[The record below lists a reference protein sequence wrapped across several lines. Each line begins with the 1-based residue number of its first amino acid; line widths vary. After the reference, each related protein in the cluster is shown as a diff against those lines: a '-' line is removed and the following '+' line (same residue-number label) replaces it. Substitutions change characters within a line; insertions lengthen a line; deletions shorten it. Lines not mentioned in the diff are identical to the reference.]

1 MSIDIL
7 LEANGTT
14 HQLSVEPTET
24 LIDVLRNR
32 LNLTGTNKDCAMGI
46 CGACTVLLNGQPVSS
61 CILLAVQTDGSAVT
75 TVEALERE
83 GILSPLQEAFLKYGA
98 VQCGY
103 CTPGFLITAT
113 ALLKENPSAN
123 RDEIIDA
130 LRDKREIP
138 GMAPDEAALVDYG
151 QEFFR
156 TRRVSQASFDAA
168 LKQFGVLGLTELTNL
183 MGCYSMLAFN
193 VNAFGVALPADSPE
207 KPLPI

>member
-1 MSIDIL
+1 MSVDIS
-7 LEANGTT
+7 LEVNGTT
-14 HQLSVEPTET
+14 HKLSVEPTET

-32 LNLTGTNKDCAMGI
+32 LNLTGTNKDCAMGV
-46 CGACTVLLNGQPVSS
+46 CGACTVLVNSRPVSS

-83 GILSPLQEAFLKYGA
+83 GVLSPLQEAFLKHGA

-130 LRDKREIP
+130 LKGNLCRCTGYKKII
-138 GMAPDEAALVDYG
+138 EAV
-151 QEFFR
+151 E
-156 TRRVSQASFDAA
+156 S
-168 LKQFGVLGLTELTNL
+168 
-183 MGCYSMLAFN
+183 
-193 VNAFGVALPADSPE
+193 VANR
-207 KPLPI
+207 

>member
-130 LRDKREIP
+130 LKGNLCRCTGYKKII
-138 GMAPDEAALVDYG
+138 EAV
-151 QEFFR
+151 E
-156 TRRVSQASFDAA
+156 S
-168 LKQFGVLGLTELTNL
+168 
-183 MGCYSMLAFN
+183 
-193 VNAFGVALPADSPE
+193 VANR
-207 KPLPI
+207 

>member
-1 MSIDIL
+1 MSIDIS
-7 LEANGTT
+7 LEVNGTT
-14 HQLSVEPTET
+14 HQLSVEPTVT

-113 ALLKENPSAN
+113 ALLKENPAAN

-130 LRDKREIP
+130 LKGNLCRCTGYKKII
-138 GMAPDEAALVDYG
+138 EAV
-151 QEFFR
+151 E
-156 TRRVSQASFDAA
+156 S
-168 LKQFGVLGLTELTNL
+168 
-183 MGCYSMLAFN
+183 
-193 VNAFGVALPADSPE
+193 VANR
-207 KPLPI
+207 

>member
-1 MSIDIL
+1 MSIDIS
-7 LEANGTT
+7 LEVNGTA

-32 LNLTGTNKDCAMGI
+32 LNLTGTNKDCAMGV
-46 CGACTVLLNGQPVSS
+46 CGACTVLVNSRPVSS

-130 LRDKREIP
+130 LKGNLCRCTGYKKII
-138 GMAPDEAALVDYG
+138 EAV
-151 QEFFR
+151 E
-156 TRRVSQASFDAA
+156 S
-168 LKQFGVLGLTELTNL
+168 
-183 MGCYSMLAFN
+183 
-193 VNAFGVALPADSPE
+193 VANR
-207 KPLPI
+207 

>member
-1 MSIDIL
+1 MSIEIS
-7 LEANGTT
+7 LEVNGTT
-14 HQLSVEPTET
+14 HQLSVEPTVT

-32 LNLTGTNKDCAMGI
+32 LNLTGTNKDCAMGV
-46 CGACTVLLNGQPVSS
+46 CGACTVLVNRRPVSS

-130 LRDKREIP
+130 LKGNLCRCTGYKKII
-138 GMAPDEAALVDYG
+138 EAV
-151 QEFFR
+151 E
-156 TRRVSQASFDAA
+156 S
-168 LKQFGVLGLTELTNL
+168 
-183 MGCYSMLAFN
+183 
-193 VNAFGVALPADSPE
+193 VANR
-207 KPLPI
+207 

>member
-61 CILLAVQTDGSAVT
+61 CILLAVQTDGSTVT
-75 TVEALERE
+75 TVEALEQE
-83 GILSPLQEAFLKYGA
+83 GVLSPLQEAFLIHGA

-130 LRDKREIP
+130 LKGNLCRCTGYKKII
-138 GMAPDEAALVDYG
+138 EAV
-151 QEFFR
+151 E
-156 TRRVSQASFDAA
+156 S
-168 LKQFGVLGLTELTNL
+168 
-183 MGCYSMLAFN
+183 
-193 VNAFGVALPADSPE
+193 VANR
-207 KPLPI
+207 

>member
-1 MSIDIL
+1 MSINIL

-46 CGACTVLLNGQPVSS
+46 CGACTVLVNRRPVSS

-113 ALLKENPSAN
+113 SLLKENPSAN

-130 LRDKREIP
+130 LKGNLCRCTGYKKII
-138 GMAPDEAALVDYG
+138 EAV
-151 QEFFR
+151 E
-156 TRRVSQASFDAA
+156 S
-168 LKQFGVLGLTELTNL
+168 
-183 MGCYSMLAFN
+183 
-193 VNAFGVALPADSPE
+193 VANR
-207 KPLPI
+207 

>member
-75 TVEALERE
+75 TVEALELE

-130 LRDKREIP
+130 LKGNLCRCTGYKKII
-138 GMAPDEAALVDYG
+138 EAV
-151 QEFFR
+151 E
-156 TRRVSQASFDAA
+156 S
-168 LKQFGVLGLTELTNL
+168 
-183 MGCYSMLAFN
+183 
-193 VNAFGVALPADSPE
+193 VANR
-207 KPLPI
+207 

>member
-1 MSIDIL
+1 MSIDIS
-7 LEANGTT
+7 LEVNGTA

-32 LNLTGTNKDCAMGI
+32 LNLTGTNKDCAMGV
-46 CGACTVLLNGQPVSS
+46 CGACTVLVNHRPVSS

-83 GILSPLQEAFLKYGA
+83 GILSPLQEAFLEYGA

-130 LRDKREIP
+130 LKGNLCRCTGYKKII
-138 GMAPDEAALVDYG
+138 EAV
-151 QEFFR
+151 ES
-156 TRRVSQASFDAA
+156 V
-168 LKQFGVLGLTELTNL
+168 TNR
-183 MGCYSMLAFN
+183 
-193 VNAFGVALPADSPE
+193 
-207 KPLPI
+207 

>member
-1 MSIDIL
+1 MSIDIS
-7 LEANGTT
+7 LEVNGTA
-14 HQLSVEPTET
+14 HQLSIEPTET

-113 ALLKENPSAN
+113 ALLKENPAAN

-130 LRDKREIP
+130 LKGNLCRCTGYKKII
-138 GMAPDEAALVDYG
+138 EAV
-151 QEFFR
+151 E
-156 TRRVSQASFDAA
+156 S
-168 LKQFGVLGLTELTNL
+168 
-183 MGCYSMLAFN
+183 
-193 VNAFGVALPADSPE
+193 VANR
-207 KPLPI
+207 

>member
-61 CILLAVQTDGSAVT
+61 CILLAVQADGTTVT

-83 GILSPLQEAFLKYGA
+83 GALSSLQEAFLKYGA

-130 LRDKREIP
+130 LKGNLCRCTGYKKII
-138 GMAPDEAALVDYG
+138 AAV
-151 QEFFR
+151 E
-156 TRRVSQASFDAA
+156 S
-168 LKQFGVLGLTELTNL
+168 
-183 MGCYSMLAFN
+183 
-193 VNAFGVALPADSPE
+193 VANR
-207 KPLPI
+207 